1 MGGKKIIRA
10 MMNAKNITYEDLKL
24 IFKYKSVQ
32 SARNKMTRNTF
43 TYREIE
49 QLADELG
56 YRIVFE
62 DKETGQRL
70 EY

>member
-1 MGGKKIIRA
+1 
-10 MMNAKNITYEDLKL
+10 MMNAKNITYEDLKR

-56 YRIVFE
+56 YRLLYCC
-62 DKETGQRL
+62 KT
-70 EY
+70 